1 MEDKFQDIL
10 NTVTRKS
17 GPSGLEPYAEL
28 IDELRR
34 RGHTYRDIASILVE
48 KCQFYTSKSTLND
61 FVLVRARRK
70 RDSARRAATDKKVAS
85 PTAPK
90 LAIANSAQKAGE
102 EEIRQKIATFKA
114 RKAITMPSQ
123 DGFHFNPDEPLRLI
137 TPRKSPSDQ

>member
-1 MEDKFQDIL
+1 VEDKFQDIL

-48 KCQFYTSKSTLND
+48 KCQFYTSRSTLND

-90 LAIANSAQKAGE
+90 LAIANSAQKADQ

-114 RKAITMPSQ
+114 RKAITTPSQ

>member
-17 GPSGLEPYAEL
+17 GPSALEPYAEL

-70 RDSARRAATDKKVAS
+70 RDSARRAATDKRVAS

-90 LAIANSAQKAGE
+90 LAIANSARKADQ

-114 RKAITMPSQ
+114 RKAITTPSQ